1 MCGLMHMPS
10 KNVNLKEVEVE
21 GTAVVPRDLETGG
34 EEPRNMVMK

>member
-10 KNVNLKEVEVE
+10 KNVNLKEVE